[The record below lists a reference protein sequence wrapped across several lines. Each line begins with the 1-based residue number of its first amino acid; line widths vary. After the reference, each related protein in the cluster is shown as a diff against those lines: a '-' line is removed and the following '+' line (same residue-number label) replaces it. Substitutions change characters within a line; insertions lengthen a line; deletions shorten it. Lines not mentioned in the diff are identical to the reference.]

1 MRTCR
6 MWQIDCLLRM
16 QGRTDTQQETA
27 DRRPAANGSYY
38 LPVADTP
45 SRAQAHALP
54 TPTQTT
60 GI

>member
-1 MRTCR
+1 